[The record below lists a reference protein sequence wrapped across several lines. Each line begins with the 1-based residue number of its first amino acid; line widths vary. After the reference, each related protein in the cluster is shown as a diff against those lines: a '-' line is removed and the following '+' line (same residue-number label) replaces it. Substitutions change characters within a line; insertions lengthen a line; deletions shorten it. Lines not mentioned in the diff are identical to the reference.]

1 MKHKTE
7 LSQIK
12 EKDDSKR
19 VSEKE
24 VKMSYGIMEGLEK
37 YLKTQNNESLLVC
50 PAPSHGLLV
59 IITVYM
65 PSIHANSLE

>member
-1 MKHKTE
+1 MKHKKE

-12 EKDDSKR
+12 QKDDSKR

-24 VKMSYGIMEGLEK
+24 VKMSYGVLEGLEK
-37 YLKTQNNESLLVC
+37 YLKTQNNKSLLVC
-50 PAPSHGLLV
+50 SAPSHVFLV

>member
-24 VKMSYGIMEGLEK
+24 VISYGVLEGFKK
-37 YLKTQNNESLLVC
+37 YLKHRTMN
-50 PAPSHGLLV
+50 PFW
-59 IITVYM
+59 YD
-65 PSIHANSLE
+65 

>member
-24 VKMSYGIMEGLEK
+24 VISYGVLEGFKK
-37 YLKTQNNESLLVC
+37 YLKHRTMNPFWYDQYQVMGSW
-50 PAPSHGLLV
+50 S
-59 IITVYM
+59 
-65 PSIHANSLE
+65 